1 MSSELE
7 CVSLKS
13 RANSVGSGGRSLSVN
28 VQRLHDSLHVLLSDT
43 EREQFAHCLSVY
55 HAKRNVFDLVQT
67 LKVILDTPGKRQL
80 LPMLRLVLPRAD
92 QLLFDQYT
100 SEGLYLKTEPPT
112 SVVDAHHAPGEVN
125 HANAVMSAHA
135 RAPSVHFA
143 GAADFSTAAEGT
155 AHDDTRHVTLK
166 RSKSHEGLGFSI
178 RGGAE
183 HGVGI
188 YVSLIEPGSSAER
201 EGLRVG
207 DQIIRVNDVV
217 FDRVTHGEA
226 VKVLKGCKK
235 LCLSVCSMGRIPG
248 GYVTNHV
255 YTWVDPQGR
264 SISPPPDLLEQ
275 HTAGGRHFNSQRRG
289 HVTISLDDGR
299 PLGLMIR
306 GGAEYSLGI
315 YIAGVDH
322 GSAAE
327 CGGLKVGDQIMEVNG
342 HSFRSIAHDE
352 AVQILKSSRHMLM
365 TVKDV
370 GRLPHARTV
379 VDETKW
385 ISSPQIAE
393 SSASA
398 TLRSFCFSQPISSF
412 FLLFIIFFIS
422 LTDFLASF
430 SRSIEEHWVCQE
442 MLVLGAQER
451 SDLFILNGGFQ
462 LYAATEP
469 QPDLTCLLFVCWKG
483 LSSPALASGLIGARS
498 SLEEQAYLLL
508 TETENQT
515 MTYYIQEYQCG
526 HIGVEPLAMALF
538 ELFNTHAKLTLLAEV
553 RALIAPQDLERFD
566 GQVVHHE
573 MEAWRVRH
581 GGLGL
586 LHHAKAICSSHPE
599 GHVPTACQ
607 LTASAMGYAKNE
619 CRMDGSVE
627 AGPAGAF
634 NSLPEIA
641 LDEVQS
647 RIESPPNFRPPPP
660 PGHGSPK
667 VQLKRPTSKLCQSN
681 LLFTTP
687 CRMQQERHTLNHID
701 PHMHS
706 SCSAHTSPCTVHH
719 SSSPC
724 VSHRSPPPCS
734 LHRCS
739 PCSLHRSGPSVEPPA
754 KDLVQFLMS
763 KQAAMLPP
771 HLESASR
778 SRAATPTPS
787 RSARSS
793 PSLSPSLRIPAPPPC
808 SPEKPEVTISAPDMS
823 PRMACHHRLNVE
835 QETMEEKTRIQPRG
849 ATLSQ
854 LSDSGQTLSEDSGV
868 DIAEAGGMCK
878 DSSPRP
884 GKAVSHNASG
894 EPHGAER
901 AVKIPNHQSG
911 LSGPTLVRVSK
922 SVNTLGIAVEGG
934 ANTRQPLPRIATI
947 QKGGSAH
954 LCGQLQVGQVILEVN
969 GMSLKGME
977 HRDAARVIAEAFK
990 TKEKDYIDF
999 LIADFNVAL

>member
-1 MSSELE
+1 MIEYKE
-7 CVSLKS
+7 KEAYFVPSLQ
-13 RANSVGSGGRSLSVN
+13 SVM
-28 VQRLHDSLHVLLSDT
+28 
-43 EREQFAHCLSVY
+43 EM
-55 HAKRNVFDLVQT
+55 K
-67 LKVILDTPGKRQL
+67 K
-80 LPMLRLVLPRAD
+80 
-92 QLLFDQYT
+92 
-100 SEGLYLKTEPPT
+100 KT
-112 SVVDAHHAPGEVN
+112 
-125 HANAVMSAHA
+125 
-135 RAPSVHFA
+135 
-143 GAADFSTAAEGT
+143 
-155 AHDDTRHVTLK
+155 
-166 RSKSHEGLGFSI
+166 
-178 RGGAE
+178 
-183 HGVGI
+183 
-188 YVSLIEPGSSAER
+188 
-201 EGLRVG
+201 
-207 DQIIRVNDVV
+207 DV
-217 FDRVTHGEA
+217 
-226 VKVLKGCKK
+226 VLKGCKK

-289 HVTISLDDGR
+289 HAQQQGVERRVTISLDDGR

-327 CGGLKVGDQIMEVNG
+327 CGGLKVGDQIVEVNG

-352 AVQILKSSRHMLM
+352 AVQILKSSHHMLM

-398 TLRSFCFSQPISSF
+398 ALSVSGDAGAGSS
-412 FLLFIIFFIS
+412 
-422 LTDFLASF
+422 
-430 SRSIEEHWVCQE
+430 
-442 MLVLGAQER
+442 G
-451 SDLFILNGGFQ
+451 
-462 LYAATEP
+462 
-469 QPDLTCLLFVCWKG
+469 KG

-619 CRMDGSVE
+619 CRMDRSME

-763 KQAAMLPP
+763 KQGTMLPP

-823 PRMACHHRLNVE
+823 PRMACHHRLNLE
-835 QETMEEKTRIQPRG
+835 QETLEEKTRIQPRG

-868 DIAEAGGMCK
+868 DIAEAGGLCK

-884 GKAVSHNASG
+884 GKAISHNASG

-901 AVKIPNHQSG
+901 TVKIPNHQSG

-922 SVNTLGIAVEGG
+922 SANTLGIAVEGG

>member
-1 MSSELE
+1 MNSELE
-7 CVSLKS
+7 RVSLKS
-13 RANSVGSGGRSLSVN
+13 RANSVGSSGRSLSVN
-28 VQRLHDSLHVLLSDT
+28 VQRLHDSLHVLLGDG

-55 HAKRNVFDLVQT
+55 HAKRNVYDLVQT

-100 SEGLYLKTEPPT
+100 SEGLYLKSEPPT
-112 SVVDAHHAPGEVN
+112 CALAEGN
-125 HANAVMSAHA
+125 HANAGTSAHA

-143 GAADFSTAAEGT
+143 DFSTAADGT
-155 AHDDTRHVTLK
+155 ANDDTRHVTLK
-166 RSKSHEGLGFSI
+166 RTKSHEGLGFSI

-188 YVSLIEPGSSAER
+188 YVSLVEPGSSAER

-207 DQIIRVNDVV
+207 DQIIRVNEVV
-217 FDRVTHGEA
+217 FDRVTHGDA

-275 HTAGGRHFNSQRRG
+275 HTASGRHFNSQRRG
-289 HVTISLDDGR
+289 HAPQQGAERRVTVSLDDGR

-306 GGAEYSLGI
+306 GGAEYFLGI

-352 AVQILKSSRHMLM
+352 AVQILKSSHHMLM

-385 ISSPQIAE
+385 ISSPKIAE

-398 TLRSFCFSQPISSF
+398 ALSVAG
-412 FLLFIIFFIS
+412 
-422 LTDFLASF
+422 DA
-430 SRSIEEHWVCQE
+430 
-442 MLVLGAQER
+442 AA
-451 SDLFILNGGFQ
+451 GGSG
-462 LYAATEP
+462 
-469 QPDLTCLLFVCWKG
+469 KG
-483 LSSPALASGLIGARS
+483 LMSPALAPGRVGARS

-508 TETENQT
+508 TETERQT
-515 MTYYIQEYQCG
+515 MNYYIQEYQCG

-573 MEAWRVRH
+573 MEAWRARH
-581 GGLGL
+581 GSLGL
-586 LHHAKAICSSHPE
+586 VHTKSLHSSHPE
-599 GHVPTACQ
+599 SHVPTACQ

-647 RIESPPNFRPPPP
+647 RIESPPHFRPPPP

-667 VQLKRPTSKLCQSN
+667 VQLKRPLSKLCQTN
-681 LLFTTP
+681 LLYTAP
-687 CRMQQERHTLNHID
+687 CRMQQESHAFKYAD
-701 PHMHS
+701 PHIHP

-724 VSHRSPPPCS
+724 ISHRSPPPCS
-734 LHRCS
+734 QHRCS
-739 PCSLHRSGPSVEPPA
+739 PCSLHHSRPSVASPG
-754 KDLVQFLMS
+754 KDLIQFLMS
-763 KQAAMLPP
+763 KPEAMLPR
-771 HLESASR
+771 HSESANR

-787 RSARSS
+787 VSARSS

-808 SPEKPEVTISAPDMS
+808 SPEKPKVTISAPSLS
-823 PRMACHHRLNVE
+823 PNMARHHMFNAE
-835 QETMEEKTRIQPRG
+835 QESAEEAMRIQPRG

-868 DIAEAGGMCK
+868 DIAEAAGMCK

-884 GKAVSHNASG
+884 GKAVSQNASG
-894 EPHGAER
+894 EPQGAER
-901 AVKIPNHQSG
+901 TGQIPNHQPGQSV
-911 LSGPTLVRVSK
+911 PTLVRVSK
-922 SVNTLGIAVEGG
+922 SANTLGIAVEGG

-954 LCGQLQVGQVILEVN
+954 LCGRLRVGQVILEVN

-999 LIADFNVAL
+999 LIDDFNVAL